1 MHLIAL
7 LIGLVIERL
16 ATRLFHLRRLRWIDS
31 LIDAGFRQAAR
42 LPNWPAL
49 IPIVIIAVLLALPV
63 LAVVLALDDS
73 LLGFP
78 YLLLGV
84 VVLFFSLGPQDIGE
98 DVDESCKAIEEGDSE
113 RVHATAKAIIESEVP
128 DDTLERIHKV
138 EEAVCVQANN
148 RLFAVIFWFVL
159 LGPLGAWTYRATD
172 LVRRRA
178 VFAASRDDVENGNTE
193 RLRDAATLVHGWLA
207 WIPAR
212 LTAIGYAA
220 AGNFDTALGAWRA
233 PSEQAS
239 DSPSE
244 YNEHLLAR
252 VGTAALALN
261 DEPDE
266 DFVSRAVRGA
276 TAANQLVFRLL
287 MIWAVVIAAMTLYG
301 WTR

>member
-7 LIGLVIERL
+7 LIGLVVERL
-16 ATRLFHLRRLRWIDS
+16 ATRLFHLRRLRWIDRI
-31 LIDAGFRQAAR
+31 IDAGFRGAEK
-42 LPNWPAL
+42 LPDWPAL
-49 IPIVIIAVLLALPV
+49 ISVFLVAVLLVLPV
-63 LAVVLALDDS
+63 LIVMLALGDS
-73 LLGFP
+73 LLGFS

-98 DVDESCKAIEEGDSE
+98 DVDEYCRAIEEGDTE
-113 RVHATAKAIIESEVP
+113 RVAETAKAIIESDVP
-128 DDTLERIHKV
+128 EDTLERIQRV

-159 LGPLGAWTYRATD
+159 LGPLGAWAYRVTD

-178 VFAASRDDVENGNTE
+178 VFAASRNDDENNTPE
-193 RLRDAATLVHGWLA
+193 RLKDAATALHGWLA

-220 AGNFDTALGAWRA
+220 AGNFDAALGAWRA
-233 PSEQAS
+233 PTEDQSG
-239 DSPSE
+239 SPFE

-252 VGTAALALN
+252 VGVAAIAIE
-261 DEPDE
+261 DSADE
-266 DFVSRAVRGA
+266 DLETRAVRGA

-287 MIWAVVIAAMTLYG
+287 LIWAVVISAMTLYG
-301 WTR
+301 WTQ